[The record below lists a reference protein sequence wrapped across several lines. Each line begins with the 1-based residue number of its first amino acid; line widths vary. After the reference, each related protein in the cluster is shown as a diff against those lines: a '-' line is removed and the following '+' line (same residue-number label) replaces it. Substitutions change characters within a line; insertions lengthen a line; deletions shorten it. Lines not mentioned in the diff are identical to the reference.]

1 MMELTQEQIE
11 RRAETVISGTYKP
24 EIPGLD
30 IVFHRMGLAEKGISS
45 RAYSSKLKELY
56 DVGGYFSEFAVPTVL
71 RKVCKEN
78 GLDAGAIAKK
88 RALMERMYKSIPE
101 EFAGPYDQL
110 TDEEVAELS
119 PEAHAARASGMADRG
134 RRMTEWMFG
143 FYSDDD
149 HALLAEAE
157 QVERIEAHIRANTAE
172 HFARK
177 HQMETEIVQCARR
190 EDGAAAFASIDAVQ
204 NLPSAVLTQLYLK
217 WKQFRE
223 GLTENFFSPS

>member
-1 MMELTQEQIE
+1 MELNQQQIE

-30 IVFHRMGLAEKGISS
+30 IVFHRMTLADKGISS

-56 DVGGYFSEFAVPTVL
+56 DLGGYFSEFAVPTVL

-78 GLDAGAIAKK
+78 GLDVGTIAKK
-88 RALMERMYKSIPE
+88 RELMERLYRSIPE
-101 EFAGPYDQL
+101 EFSGPYDQL
-110 TDEEVAELS
+110 TDEEIAELS
-119 PEAHAARASGMADRG
+119 PEAREARSAGMDERG
-134 RRMTEWMFG
+134 RRAAEWMLG
-143 FYSDDD
+143 FYTDDD
-149 HALLAEAE
+149 HAMLAEAE

-177 HQMETEIVQCARR
+177 HQMETEIVQGARR
-190 EDGAAAFASIDAVQ
+190 TDGTAAFASIDDVQ

-223 GLTENFFSPS
+223 GLNENFTSPS